1 MNRGYFYSDEQV
13 LEEARIL
20 AYTPEASTYTVAA
33 QLNRPQATV
42 WWHVTHRLPDLD
54 LELFLRVEAVLR
66 KNYKGGGR

>member
-1 MNRGYFYSDEQV
+1 MNRSYFYSDEQV

-54 LELFLRVEAVLR
+54 LELSLRVEAVLR